1 MASSVIK
8 RYGKAILD
16 IAEEKNN
23 KDIWIDNF
31 RNSKDVM
38 SDEDLKSFLI
48 SPEVPNSEK
57 YKSINTLFAGFDKLF
72 INFLKVLITKGQVNF
87 YEGIMNEF
95 FDQNQISEG
104 KVSATITSFVDLSKE
119 QEVEIIKKICE
130 VFEVDDVDI
139 NKKIRQIYSWGIH
152 HKSGGYYYRLL
163 H

>member
-72 INFLKVLITKGQVNF
+72 INFYSTIYIKFSRDLIILFQVN
-87 YEGIMNEF
+87 
-95 FDQNQISEG
+95 
-104 KVSATITSFVDLSKE
+104 VT
-119 QEVEIIKKICE
+119 
-130 VFEVDDVDI
+130 
-139 NKKIRQIYSWGIH
+139 
-152 HKSGGYYYRLL
+152 
-163 H
+163 